1 MKPVNFETN
10 SIFARTIEEA
20 WQLVMWLC
28 VRNGYDYKVEQG
40 SYVGQT
46 RRQLPYVQIVIT
58 EPWTRPLA
66 PRMPEGLSIPP
77 PTSDEKIETYF
88 ANYLMTEELRKNE
101 QYTYGS
107 YIVPQLLRIIELLKV
122 SRGMTNQAC
131 VTIGD
136 KGSVN
141 LSDPPC
147 LKVISFK
154 VVNGRLAMTVY
165 FRSWDLF
172 CGLPENLGGL
182 QLLKNYVLNELKE
195 AGFNLRDGGLI
206 AFSDGLHIYEQ
217 YFSFVNQ
224 LNVDKIS
231 V

>member
-1 MKPVNFETN
+1 MRSIDFETN
-10 SIFARTIEEA
+10 SVFAKTLEEA

-40 SYVGQT
+40 SYVGQI
-46 RRQLPYVQIVIT
+46 RRQLPHITIVVT
-58 EPWTRPLA
+58 EPWIKPLA

-77 PTSDEKIETYF
+77 PTSDEKIENYF
-88 ANYLMTEELRKNE
+88 VEYLMSQELRPNE

-107 YIVPQLLRIIELLKV
+107 YIVPQLPRIIELLKV

-136 KGSVN
+136 RGSVN

-147 LKVISFK
+147 LKVVSFK
-154 VVNGRLAMTVY
+154 VVSGRLVMAVY

-172 CGLPENLGGL
+172 CGLPVNLGGL
-182 QLLKNYVLNELKE
+182 QLLKEYVLIELRE
-195 AGFNLRDGGLI
+195 AGLGLRDGEI
-206 AFSDGLHIYEQ
+206 VAFSDRLHIYEQ

-224 LNVDKIS
+224 LNVHKIS

>member
-1 MKPVNFETN
+1 MKPVDFETN
-10 SIFARTIEEA
+10 SVFAKTLEEA

-40 SYVGQT
+40 SYVGQI
-46 RRQLPYVQIVIT
+46 RRQLPHVKIVIA
-58 EPWTRPLA
+58 EPWTIPLA

-77 PTSDEKIETYF
+77 PTSEEKIQNYF
-88 ANYLMTEELRKNE
+88 AYYLMSAELRKNE

-107 YIVPQLLRIIELLKV
+107 YIVPQLPRILELLKN
-122 SRGMTNQAC
+122 SGGMTNQAC
-131 VTIGD
+131 ITIGD
-136 KGSVN
+136 RESVN

-154 VVNGRLAMTVY
+154 VVNGRLTMTVY

-182 QLLKNYVLNELKE
+182 QLLKNYVLNELQEK
-195 AGFNLRDGGLI
+195 GLVLQDGELI

-217 YFSFVNQ
+217 YFTLVNQ
-224 LNVDKIS
+224 LNVDKIF